1 MNDKIY
7 KFSFSCVSHLF
18 KLERTNTDIHTISW
32 VSYSVG
38 HKICFQILNE
48 ATFRTCFVPKQNHLI
63 LLCYW
68 THHVIHEINTL
79 AFSSN
84 SKTRFIFTFILYF
97 YDSLTVV
104 CCIWREWRH
113 WLWDCVGTSTRC
125 RRRHGRRSWGWDVGR
140 DVVSSTSCSGVS
152 CSYAISTINFSS
164 FFGQSRE
171 KLVGALVGWL

>member
-1 MNDKIY
+1 MIDWMNDKIY

-48 ATFRTCFVPKQNHLI
+48 ATLKTCFVPKQNHLI

-84 SKTRFIFTFILYF
+84 SKTRFIFTFILYLYWF
-97 YDSLTVV
+97 TDCCLLHLTWVTTL
-104 CCIWREWRH
+104 I
-113 WLWDCVGTSTRC
+113 VGLCGHLHPLPTKTWPPQLRMRCWTRRC
-125 RRRHGRRSWGWDVGR
+125 FQ
-140 DVVSSTSCSGVS
+140 
-152 CSYAISTINFSS
+152 Y
-164 FFGQSRE
+164 
-171 KLVGALVGWL
+171 